1 MAPSQGSD
9 TIRAELNAWYNALRP
24 LKVDLVGDFAG
35 KELFAI
41 HGEALLL
48 HCLSEARVDFTGMLP
63 RDNLSSPDRYQDLVA
78 VNMLPQTASSCSMPC
93 TRSRASSKS

>member
-9 TIRAELNAWYNALRP
+9 ATRAELNAWYDALRP
-24 LKVDLVGDFAG
+24 MKVDLVGDFAG

-48 HCLSEARVDFTGMLP
+48 YCLIEARVDFTGVLAP
-63 RDNLSSPDRYQDLVA
+63 PISSARIPSLCCSLSRVP
-78 VNMLPQTASSCSMPC
+78 
-93 TRSRASSKS
+93 RSRR